1 MKYEV
6 FTNTAEKTNMTVSKL
21 LITLIMLI
29 SMVVS
34 GMASYHLFK
43 ASSYDL
49 SNLLVIASY
58 LSIVLGIYVL
68 TTHKQQKPTLTK

>member
-1 MKYEV
+1 M
-6 FTNTAEKTNMTVSKL
+6 KL

-34 GMASYHLFK
+34 GITGYHLFK

-58 LSIVLGIYVL
+58 LSIVLGIYAL
-68 TTHKQQKPTLTK
+68 TTHKQKPTLLK